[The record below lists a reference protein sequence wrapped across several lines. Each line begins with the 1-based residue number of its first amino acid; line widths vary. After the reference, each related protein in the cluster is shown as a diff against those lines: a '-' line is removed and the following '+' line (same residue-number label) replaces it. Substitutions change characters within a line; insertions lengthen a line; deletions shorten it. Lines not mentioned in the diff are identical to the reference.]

1 MVHTVHRRPSSIEWY
16 PTQHKQTNQSIVAAI
31 QSCILIRKNYPLNS
45 RTSIHLNPSGTIT
58 RGPTPKIN
66 IPSDR
71 SWWAASIER
80 TKGPCFTK
88 EFWDN
93 RKKPHFLPQI
103 SNQCLTKSGGLYRL
117 LHRLSRYIL
126 NVESQALSN
135 GTHFDPIRQTHQKI
149 QPSKVS
155 LFWPSKNTMF
165 FLPNGLVAAWYMLSS
180 MLNIHMIALRK
191 LYKTHISNKKSNDHS
206 KSYWPKTNFWLKTMT
221 KSGSRHKVVHRL
233 LTKMRH

>member
-1 MVHTVHRRPSSIEWY
+1 MLVLGTYRWPSSIEWY
-16 PTQHKQTNQSIVAAI
+16 LTWPYKTNQSKDTAI
-31 QSCILIRKNYPLNS
+31 QSCLLIRLTIPQN
-45 RTSIHLNPSGTIT
+45 TCISILLNPSGTIT
-58 RGPTPKIN
+58 RDPTPKMN

-103 SNQCLTKSGGLYRL
+103 SNQCLTKSGSLYRL

-135 GTHFDPIRQTHQKI
+135 GTLLNTNRPTNQKI

-155 LFWPSKNTMF
+155 LFWPRKNTMF
-165 FLPNGLVAAWYMLSS
+165 FCQMVL
-180 MLNIHMIALRK
+180 
-191 LYKTHISNKKSNDHS
+191 
-206 KSYWPKTNFWLKTMT
+206 
-221 KSGSRHKVVHRL
+221 
-233 LTKMRH
+233 